1 MRAREFIINLPISP
15 NLSID
20 AEQANDEQSQD
31 QQAVMVP
38 PLQQELELKKA
49 ALGKSSPVIQNLVQD
64 DEQDRCELDAI
75 TRLLNR

>member
-20 AEQANDEQSQD
+20 SDHEDDAQTQD

-49 ALGKSSPVIQNLVQD
+49 ALGKGSPIIQDLIQDTDQD
-64 DEQDRCELDAI
+64 DCELDAI